1 MPTQEQLN
9 QKIAEL
15 TAVVTAG
22 DAEVMSAFGRLNTL
36 VETLRS
42 QIADPVPQASLDAIQ
57 AEIARIQALTTAA
70 QGQGN

>member
-22 DAEVMSAFGRLNTL
+22 DTEVMAAFGRLNTL
-36 VETLRS
+36 VETLRA